1 MASFERACA
10 DTQRAADAA
19 GKAATG
25 VKRAAEQ
32 LAKAAAEG
40 DIAKIRR
47 SIDLLVEAE
56 RISRQETVNATTVW
70 PFSPDAEVELLR
82 SSYVDEVIR
91 AATDRGLR
99 ISRQDDHLV
108 AFPSLIRIVPEQG
121 IVRVDKTRV
130 SALRPTLLVDLLL
143 KRQNQRPRFRPEQ
156 FIEALHA
163 AYRLVIEGKQLSGTT
178 LAEVYKV
185 FTLLPGSSSDYS
197 TSDFTRDVFLLD
209 RSGVE
214 RTKSGALLR
223 LPASTGTKG
232 SKGVFAISGPAGEQV
247 TYYGIKFEEEGA

>member
-10 DTQRAADAA
+10 DTQRAAAAA
-19 GKAATG
+19 GKAASG
-25 VKRAAEQ
+25 VKKAADQ
-32 LAKAAAEG
+32 LVKAAAEG
-40 DIAKIRR
+40 DLAKIRR
-47 SIDLLVEAE
+47 SIDQLVDAE
-56 RISRQETVNATTVW
+56 RISRQETLNAAAVW

-82 SSYVDEVIR
+82 SGYVDEVISV
-91 AATDRGLR
+91 AAERGLR
-99 ISRQDDHLV
+99 IGRQDDHLV

-121 IVRVDKTRV
+121 VVQVDRTRV
-130 SALRPTLLVDLLL
+130 TTLRPALLVDLLL

-156 FIEALHA
+156 FIEALHT
-163 AYRLVIEGKQLSGTT
+163 AYRLVIGGKQLSGTT

-185 FTLLPGSSSDYS
+185 FTLLPGSSGDYS
-197 TSDFTRDVFLLD
+197 RSDFTRDVFLLD

-214 RTKSGALLR
+214 RTRSGARLQ

-232 SKGVFAISGPAGEQV
+232 SSGVFAISGPNGEQV